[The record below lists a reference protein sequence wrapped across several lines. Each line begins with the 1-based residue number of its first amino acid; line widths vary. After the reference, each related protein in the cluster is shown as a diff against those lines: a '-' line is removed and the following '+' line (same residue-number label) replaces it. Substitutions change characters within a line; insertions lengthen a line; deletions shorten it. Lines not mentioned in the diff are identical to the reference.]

1 MVVQVPGIQDKNQL
15 LIFCNFT
22 LPNFNKYLRR
32 LVYLFK
38 KKLPDWLSSL
48 VPMEQYLFFL
58 FKFQN
63 HMKENLLQQ
72 HLPKKENFKR
82 ILGVNQNTGKNL
94 IELNNILRK
103 TKVTGKDIRNA
114 PS

>member
-1 MVVQVPGIQDKNQL
+1 MTPL
-15 LIFCNFT
+15 E
-22 LPNFNKYLRR
+22 
-32 LVYLFK
+32 
-38 KKLPDWLSSL
+38 KKLFD
-48 VPMEQYLFFL
+48 LFL
-58 FKFQN
+58 YVN
-63 HMKENLLQQ
+63 
-72 HLPKKENFKR
+72 PKKENFKR

>member
-1 MVVQVPGIQDKNQL
+1 MVVQVPGIQDKNQ

-32 LVYLFK
+32 LVYFFFY
-38 KKLPDWLSSL
+38 KLPDWLSSL
-48 VPMEQYLFFL
+48 VPIEQYLFFL

-63 HMKENLLQQ
+63 HIKEYLLQQ

-82 ILGVNQNTGKNL
+82 ILHVNQDTDKNL
-94 IELNNILRK
+94 IELNNILRV